1 MGTSVSSTQVTVV
14 RADVHK
20 RTHTFVALAE
30 VGRKLAEKVAS
41 ATRVVFHH
49 LHTDLHDRIQPGQPA
64 AA

>member
-1 MGTSVSSTQVTVV
+1 MGTSVSSRQVTVV

-49 LHTDLHDRIQPGQPA
+49 LHTDLHNRIQPCQPA

>member
-1 MGTSVSSTQVTVV
+1 MVV
-14 RADVHK
+14 VGADVHK

-49 LHTDLHDRIQPGQPA
+49 LHTDLHNRIQPCQPA